1 MSHHPSGAHRADAH
15 AKHRVKHIAGVSHTG
30 SAALANRITPSDR
43 SREKQAF
50 AVRDSLAVEGGVP
63 KERFDRPGRS
73 LRARGGRTKHK
84 GNTTVNVIVPGGAGA
99 SGAGVA
105 SPPVPR
111 PVPPPA
117 PPPMAGPPGGAGVA
131 PPMGGMPPRPGM
143 SPPGMMPPGG
153 MPPGMP
159 MRARGGRLPKGTPV
173 WREGVADGTQVQ
185 NNPSGKNDQHDV
197 NRKKPIT
204 YKNGGRAEGGATWM
218 GMTPRQSAE
227 IKKIGTPGSS
237 KHDSGVSTPRGPIS
251 DTGMDTTQYDERSE
265 KRGGRVSGGVKRA
278 GGGKVGPLD
287 KEMGYQTLKN
297 SMVADRAAGTKALQ
311 NEQMQNADDISASL
325 RGNAKGGRVK
335 RRATGGAVHFFGDA
349 DMGIPHPFKGKDF
362 SGNTHHITPKRGRDF
377 APGSAMMPGDKKM
390 QHSASEA
397 RGHESASKGKG
408 VFVPGT
414 MKEPSDKAVKD
425 GPKEHSKKV
434 VGVGVGYPHQ
444 GGGGGARARLAKR
457 ALAYK

>member
-1 MSHHPSGAHRADAH
+1 MAHPSGAHRGDAH
-15 AKHRVKHIAGVSHTG
+15 EKHRVKHIAGVSHTG

-43 SREKQAF
+43 SREKEAF

-105 SPPVPR
+105 SSPVPR

-143 SPPGMMPPGG
+143 PPPGMMPPGG

-159 MRARGGRLPKGTPV
+159 LRARGGRLPKGTPV

-204 YKNGGRAEGGATWM
+204 YAAGGA
-218 GMTPRQSAE
+218 
-227 IKKIGTPGSS
+227 
-237 KHDSGVSTPRGPIS
+237 
-251 DTGMDTTQYDERSE
+251 
-265 KRGGRVSGGVKRA
+265 
-278 GGGKVGPLD
+278 
-287 KEMGYQTLKN
+287 
-297 SMVADRAAGTKALQ
+297 
-311 NEQMQNADDISASL
+311 
-325 RGNAKGGRVK
+325 VK

-362 SGNTHHITPKRGRDF
+362 SGNTKHITPKRGRDF

>member
-1 MSHHPSGAHRADAH
+1 MAHPSGAHRGDAH
-15 AKHRVKHIAGVSHTG
+15 EKHRVKHIAGVSHTG

-43 SREKQAF
+43 SREKKAF

-84 GNTTVNVIVPGGAGA
+84 GNTTVNVIVPGGT
-99 SGAGVA
+99 GAGGGGVA
-105 SPPVPR
+105 APLPR

-131 PPMGGMPPRPGM
+131 PPMVPPGGMPPRPGM
-143 SPPGMMPPGG
+143 PPPGMMPPGG

-204 YKNGGRAEGGATWM
+204 YA
-218 GMTPRQSAE
+218 
-227 IKKIGTPGSS
+227 
-237 KHDSGVSTPRGPIS
+237 SG
-251 DTGMDTTQYDERSE
+251 
-265 KRGGRVSGGVKRA
+265 GGVKRA

-287 KEMGYQTLKN
+287 KQMGYQTLKN

-325 RGNAKGGRVK
+325 RGNAKGGAVK

-362 SGNTHHITPKRGRDF
+362 SGNMHHITPKRGRDF

-434 VGVGVGYPHQ
+434 VRVGVGYPHQ